1 MSIEYQKIEQISLK
15 INELIALKN
24 RFKADSERLLEEN
37 KSLKLEVEKKEK
49 QCSELEREVEELKT
63 IERVVSPTKNKLD
76 EAKINGMIREIE
88 ECMTLLKS

>member
-1 MSIEYQKIEQISLK
+1 MSIEDQKIEQISLK

-49 QCSELEREVEELKT
+49 QCSELEREVEKLKT

>member
-1 MSIEYQKIEQISLK
+1 MSIEDQKIEQISLK

-24 RFKADSERLLEEN
+24 RLKADSERLLEEN

>member
-1 MSIEYQKIEQISLK
+1 MSIEDQKIEQISLK

-24 RFKADSERLLEEN
+24 RLKADSERLLEEN

-49 QCSELEREVEELKT
+49 QYSELEREVEELKT

>member
-1 MSIEYQKIEQISLK
+1 MSIEDQKIEQISLK